1 MSYRFRTPRRAE
13 IYRSYHELVKAG
25 VRPRDI
31 EAAFERGDLENLH
44 EDIAEKFHFFLGD
57 GIHHGMMNYGDLVI
71 DEYFLSQVSNQ
82 LRRSVPALV
91 DDFITKMFPKLT
103 LMMESRNYT
112 PLEAYFFQ
120 LMAEAVHVRQDRLH
134 HTERVRRERQMQGW
148 DAEVEEFD

>member
-1 MSYRFRTPRRAE
+1 
-13 IYRSYHELVKAG
+13 
-25 VRPRDI
+25 
-31 EAAFERGDLENLH
+31 
-44 EDIAEKFHFFLGD
+44 
-57 GIHHGMMNYGDLVI
+57 
-71 DEYFLSQVSNQ
+71 VSNQ

-148 DAEVEEFD
+148 DAEVEEFY